1 GKTTGGKPIL
11 VLLHGVV
18 GLQHAPMAIYN
29 AFADQVPVVMIAG
42 NQLGHSAHDQA
53 IIVRDITKWDDQPG
67 NMQGFAESMVRAY
80 DIATSVPMAPVLV
93 VANGELM
100 EDELPPAQRKR
111 LTIPKLQTRAHPQGE
126 IGAVRQAA
134 KWLAAA
140 ENPVI
145 VADKYCRTQ
154 EGMDMLVQLSETL
167 QAPVLDRGSRL
178 NFPNR

>member
-53 IIVRDITKWDDQPG
+53 IIVRDITKWDDQPVT
-67 NMQGFAESMVRAY
+67 MQGFAESMVRAY
-80 DIATSVPMAPVLV
+80 DIATSVPQAPVLI

-100 EDELPPAQRKR
+100 EDELPPAERRR
-111 LTIPKLQTRAHPQGE
+111 LSIPSLKMRTFPAGE
-126 IGAVRQAA
+126 AGAAG
-134 KWLAAA
+134 AAA
-140 ENPVI
+140 
-145 VADKYCRTQ
+145 RW
-154 EGMDMLVQLSETL
+154 LR
-167 QAPVLDRGSRL
+167 APAR
-178 NFPNR
+178 P